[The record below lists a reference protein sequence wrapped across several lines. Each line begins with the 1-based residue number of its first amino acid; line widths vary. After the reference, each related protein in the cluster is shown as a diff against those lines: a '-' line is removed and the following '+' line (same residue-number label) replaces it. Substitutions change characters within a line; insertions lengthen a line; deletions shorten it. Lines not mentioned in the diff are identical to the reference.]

1 VDGSKFSRP
10 GVWDDPKWVLEG
22 SRGVF
27 LGFLNTSQ
35 PRNRLMEI
43 SRNSAGTSST
53 EADLVSA
60 GVRNRPDVAPPCVV
74 EFGCGKV

>member
-1 VDGSKFSRP
+1 MFSRL
-10 GVWDDPKWVLEG
+10 GVLDDPKWVLEH

-43 SRNSAGTSST
+43 SRNLAGISST
-53 EADLVSA
+53 GTDLVSA
-60 GVRNRPDVAPPCVV
+60 GVDNRPDVSALSVV
-74 EFGCGKV
+74 ESGRGKI